1 MPPETGAGW
10 RMRNGLMK
18 RALVFDDEPDIR
30 QMFHLLLECCGYEVH
45 SFEDPSDYCKLDS
58 DGCPLAGSVCCADVL
73 ISDLKMPRVDGLSF
87 MQAIAAK
94 HCRIPARALMSGYWT
109 PSSLELAH
117 QLGCHTFAKP
127 MKVDTIFNW
136 LAECEARS
144 AQTVREMPVNCSSS
158 LPAFA

>member
-1 MPPETGAGW
+1 MS
-10 RMRNGLMK
+10 NGVIK

-30 QMFHLLLECCGYEVH
+30 QMFHLLLECRGYEVY

-58 DGCPLAGSVCCADVL
+58 DGCPLAGRLCCADVL
-73 ISDLKMPRVDGLSF
+73 ISDLKMPRVDGIRF
-87 MQAIAAK
+87 MQAIVAK

-109 PSSLELAH
+109 PSSLKLAR

-127 MKVDTIFNW
+127 MKVDTVFDW
-136 LAECEARS
+136 LAECEALSTQRAGELPAS
-144 AQTVREMPVNCSSS
+144 CSS